1 MIFKEAFERYKSG
14 TATPEEAAIIESEL
28 EKNQLISEYLEEEL
42 ENENHLCHDDDL
54 DSLVKNF
61 SQNDLVQ
68 ETREDIPME
77 ELRRV
82 KQAIRRRTRN
92 IVLLTVSIVSALA
105 LLFQFAAA
113 PLLNDRYYNPMTRNY
128 DEYAYDID
136 FSLISYTE
144 LHHAGYYY
152 ANSMIENTD
161 IGKYSMT
168 LSRYN
173 FLKGEQEY
181 LSASL
186 DKSKLT
192 LPYSFT
198 ASNLSMNIFERA
210 AAPTYTLD
218 PGSRERFLQ
227 KIEALPDYINV
238 TAAVSF
244 SRDLTMKELVDLKK
258 ASKPLFLWA
267 GIRNAP
273 EDEQRYP
280 LSGMELTGSGY
291 IYEGINKKYPSFELS
306 TTSSRNGDIQSS
318 DYEKHFISLLNY
330 SLDHPEFLMAL
341 QPERDL
347 IEYYQSVLD
356 YVSDQGVKTYGV
368 MVQGS
373 PSDILALQE
382 SGIVSQIWPLDANI
396 GF

>member
-14 TATPEEAAIIESEL
+14 AATPEEAAMIESEL
-28 EKNQLISEYLEEEL
+28 EKNQLISEYLEEEF
-42 ENENHLCHDDDL
+42 ENEKKLSHDDGL
-54 DSLVKNF
+54 DALEKNLRP
-61 SQNDLVQ
+61 NDLVQ

-77 ELRRV
+77 ELKRV
-82 KQAIRRRTRN
+82 KQSIRKRSRN

-113 PLLNDRYYNPMTRNY
+113 PLLNDRYYNPMTRNF

-144 LHHAGYYY
+144 LHQAGYYY
-152 ANSMIENTD
+152 ANSMIDNKG
-161 IGKYSMT
+161 IGIYSMT

-173 FLKGEQEY
+173 FSNGEQEY
-181 LSASL
+181 LTASL
-186 DKSKLT
+186 DKNKLT

-198 ASNLSMNIFERA
+198 ASNLPMNIFERA
-210 AAPTYTLD
+210 SSPTYPLD
-218 PGSRERFLQ
+218 ANSREQYLQ
-227 KIEALPDYINV
+227 KIESLPDYINV

-244 SRDLTMKELVDLKK
+244 SKDLTMQELVDLKK
-258 ASKPLFLWA
+258 ANKPLFLWA

-280 LSGMELTGSGY
+280 LCGMELTGSGY

-306 TTSSRNGDIQSS
+306 SPSRNNGNFNSS
-318 DYEKHFISLLNY
+318 DYVQHFISLLNY
-330 SLDHPEFLMAL
+330 SLDHPAFLKAL

-347 IEYYQSVLD
+347 IEYYRSVLD
-356 YVSDQGVKTYGV
+356 YVTDQGVKTYGV

-373 PSDILALQE
+373 PSDILALQK